1 MNDHT
6 YKITAQD
13 NILFVD
19 ASGPFDFDTMLQY
32 KSETLEAIEKLKHK
46 PWGCIACFHGSGVF
60 SPEAEEELV
69 LLTRERMRKNMAALA
84 TVIQDSGQA
93 DIQQMQLSRVYES
106 CNTKYHIFSDVKAAK
121 TWLANYLKKQPN

>member
-1 MNDHT
+1 MTNQP

-19 ASGPFDFDTMLQY
+19 ASGPFDFDTMLEY
-32 KSETLEAIEKLKHK
+32 KSETLDAIEKIKHK

-69 LLTRERMRKNMAALA
+69 ALTKERMKKNMAALA

-106 CNTKYHIFSDVKAAK
+106 CNTKYHIFSDVNAAK
-121 TWLANYLKKQPN
+121 AWLANYLKKQTN